1 VKMGGSVARERCFNH
16 ALREA
21 VARCPR
27 CRRTFCR
34 ECVTEH
40 DDRVLCAA
48 CLEALE
54 RVDPDRT
61 GRRRFAVLSSCFGAV
76 LALLIAWLF
85 FYSLGRALAAVPT
98 PFHER
103 TLWEGTAGGGE

>member
-1 VKMGGSVARERCFNH
+1 MKMGGSVTRERCFNH

-40 DDRVLCAA
+40 DDRVVCAA
-48 CLEALE
+48 CLKLLMG
-54 RVDPDRT
+54 PDRAA
-61 GRRRFAVLSSCFGAV
+61 RRRFALLFSCFEAAI
-76 LALLIAWLF
+76 ALLVAWLF
-85 FYSLGRALAAVPT
+85 FYSFGRALVALPT
-98 PFHER
+98 PFHEG
-103 TLWEGTAGGGE
+103 TLWEGTAGGED

>member
-1 VKMGGSVARERCFNH
+1 VKMGGSVTRERCFNH

-40 DDRVLCAA
+40 DDRVVCAA
-48 CLEALE
+48 CLKSLMSL
-54 RVDPDRT
+54 DRPA
-61 GRRRFAVLSSCFGAV
+61 RRRLAVLSSCFRAA
-76 LALLIAWLF
+76 LALLVAWLF
-85 FYSLGRALAAVPT
+85 FYSLGRALVAVPT
-98 PFHER
+98 PFHEG
-103 TLWEGTAGGGE
+103 TLWEESAGGEE